1 MAKALS
7 GEDILQQ
14 FLQNCRSVKYIRLQW
29 SDFSGVL
36 RTRFL
41 PVKRCLSIA
50 RGEEEYLLPQISMI
64 IPVSTDPKCF
74 PTTDAVETWVL
85 EPDWSSLRRCGFW
98 QHHGSAMCF
107 VRHKEA
113 QDPYGKCPRML
124 LCRALGQFE
133 RDWGAKALAGFEIE
147 FMLLEGRNAQQ
158 LDQLDRLNSYQTT
171 AGLRGQ
177 TLDILE
183 EVLDDLDKSS
193 IGIHHF
199 HTETHDQIEIALSP
213 ESPLQAIDSFILA
226 QETIRTVFVRHG
238 IKATMTPKPLING
251 TTNGIHMHL
260 SVDKLAPPQTDHF
273 LASILN
279 HMSSLCA
286 FGMANFDSYVRTGK
300 EARSHW

>member
-41 PVKRCLSIA
+41 PVKRCLSTA

-213 ESPLQAIDSFILA
+213 ESPS
-226 QETIRTVFVRHG
+226 
-238 IKATMTPKPLING
+238 KPL
-251 TTNGIHMHL
+251 THL
-260 SVDKLAPPQTDHF
+260 FSPRKQSGLF
-273 LASILN
+273 
-279 HMSSLCA
+279 SSD
-286 FGMANFDSYVRTGK
+286 MVSK
-300 EARSHW
+300 QP